1 MSTTTLPR
9 FAHITITEIAELIK
23 ADAPAS
29 VLAIWSILC
38 SFDYSKRG
46 TCFPKISTIKK
57 LLESTGGT
65 FREGKIYWALSWLE
79 EKGFLTRNQRRS
91 RKRFELNLRQ
101 ESIAQMTKG
110 QEFEEYRVGNTNLGQ
125 QCERRES
132 NHNRD
137 ERIRTCD
144 PKPKKKRKRTNAQHG
159 SKEYTGY
166 SSNPKPPTYD
176 RSESNSDKPT
186 TDESR
191 RENLRNRK
199 LSPPQTPPQREGAK
213 RKGRK
218 ARKREEQQRIDTQ
231 LAHSK
236 ALTAY
241 CEEVAGYLWIKD
253 RPDLSHLSNP
263 TPRPMGCFTLTELK
277 NEVQHHNSLSY
288 QQVGRQRIWD
298 WLKQNHK

>member
-9 FAHITITEIAELIK
+9 FAHITIIEIAELIK

-101 ESIAQMTKG
+101 ESIAQMTTG
-110 QEFEEYRVGNTNLGQ
+110 QEFEEYRVGDSNLRQKVQEENEQ
-125 QCERRES
+125 Q
-132 NHNRD
+132 
-137 ERIRTCD
+137 
-144 PKPKKKRKRTNAQHG
+144 QHG

-166 SSNPKPPTYD
+166 SSNPKSPTYD

-191 RENLRNRK
+191 RENLRNRE

-277 NEVQHHNSLSY
+277 NEVQHQGSLSY

-298 WLKQNHK
+298 WLKQNQQ